1 MVIETMI
8 ETRYQELRDNL
19 GGRPSSS
26 RGCQGWWHPRHLKEQ
41 IENGSGL
48 GAKMHSQSSTW
59 AMLLKG
65 ESIWGIRSI

>member
-8 ETRYQELRDNL
+8 ETHYQELRDNL
-19 GGRPSSS
+19 GGRPSSR

-41 IENGSGL
+41 IENGSAL
-48 GAKMHSQSSTW
+48 GEKMHSQSSTW